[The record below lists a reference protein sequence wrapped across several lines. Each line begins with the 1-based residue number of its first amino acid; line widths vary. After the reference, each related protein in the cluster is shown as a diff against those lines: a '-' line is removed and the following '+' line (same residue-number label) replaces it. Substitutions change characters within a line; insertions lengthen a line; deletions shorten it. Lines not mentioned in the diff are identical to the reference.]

1 MEDAGSQRPRF
12 VQAFIAPPDTER
24 LVSET
29 AALKTKLRN
38 TEAKAKEAKR
48 LEEHWRSEV
57 RGKEDFLDES
67 LDRIDAL
74 EEQVKVLNDTATVAA
89 AEMATTKKHVEHLEG
104 ELHATRKK
112 LEDNEEKLKTT
123 EEKLKTTEE
132 TRDELDEMLN
142 CEREACDDLNYER
155 IRKDNRI
162 RALER
167 ALAETK
173 EHLNTVFPPERAGPF
188 VDVSADIASLV
199 FTRITDP
206 VDRHR
211 LSVVSKVWLEASKQ
225 HNSLPDVDGLRALAL
240 RCQERARRDA
250 DLAEERYDFDDDE
263 TARARLFERTCFQEA
278 IEWWKQAAARGSVDA
293 ALCVGLCFHK
303 KCYEDDFFVG
313 GSFEEG
319 FEDFYTRLGR
329 LEGTY
334 VREALAWYEKA
345 AERGHTEAEYM
356 AGLWYIGEDLDMA
369 NNSDEEVKG
378 FRWLQKAAA
387 KGHTKAEYMV
397 GGCYHCGCGVEENRV
412 DAVAWYRKAANKG
425 YEPAFSTLDL
435 MGEWEEDED

>member
-142 CEREACDDLNYER
+142 CEREACDDLSYER

-173 EHLNTVFPPERAGPF
+173 EHLNT
-188 VDVSADIASLV
+188 
-199 FTRITDP
+199 ITLN
-206 VDRHR
+206 RSQTNR
-211 LSVVSKVWLEASKQ
+211 
-225 HNSLPDVDGLRALAL
+225 
-240 RCQERARRDA
+240 
-250 DLAEERYDFDDDE
+250 F
-263 TARARLFERTCFQEA
+263 CFRQ
-278 IEWWKQAAARGSVDA
+278 
-293 ALCVGLCFHK
+293 
-303 KCYEDDFFVG
+303 
-313 GSFEEG
+313 
-319 FEDFYTRLGR
+319 
-329 LEGTY
+329 
-334 VREALAWYEKA
+334 
-345 AERGHTEAEYM
+345 
-356 AGLWYIGEDLDMA
+356 
-369 NNSDEEVKG
+369 
-378 FRWLQKAAA
+378 
-387 KGHTKAEYMV
+387 
-397 GGCYHCGCGVEENRV
+397 
-412 DAVAWYRKAANKG
+412 
-425 YEPAFSTLDL
+425 
-435 MGEWEEDED
+435 